1 MNSKIQQLTETI
13 YNEGVQKAR
22 EEAEAIIQEAKDVAS
37 KIKAEARKEADKL
50 MNDTKVKSQDLQK
63 QVESEIKM
71 SLNQAVSSIKQEIT
85 RLISLQVIK
94 PSVSELFSDK
104 EYLKVLI
111 SNVVKGWMEKEDLDL
126 KVILSES
133 DRGQLESHFKN
144 NLAAEL
150 NKGLEVTFSSNI
162 KSGFKIGPSDN
173 SYLIS
178 FTDDD
183 FTNFLKGYLRPK
195 TSQLLFGE
203 EK

>member
-13 YNEGVQKAR
+13 YNEGIQKAR
-22 EEAEAIIQEAKDVAS
+22 EEAEAILKEAGETAS
-37 KIKAEARKEADKL
+37 SIKKEAQDEADKL
-50 MNDTKVKSQDLQK
+50 MKEARAKSAELQK
-63 QVESEIKM
+63 QVESEIRM
-71 SLNQAVSSIKQEIT
+71 SLNQAVSTVRQEIT
-85 RLISLQVIK
+85 NLITLQVIK
-94 PSVSELFSDK
+94 PSVSELFSDRD
-104 EYLKVLI
+104 YLKSLVT
-111 SNVVKGWMEKEDLDL
+111 NVVKGWMEKEDLDL

-133 DRGQLESHFKN
+133 ERGQLESYFKN
-144 NLAAEL
+144 NLSAEL
-150 NKGLEVTFSSNI
+150 NKGLEVTFSSNV
-162 KSGFKIGPSDN
+162 KSGFKIGPSDD

>member
-13 YNEGVQKAR
+13 FNEGIQKAK
-22 EEAEAIIQEAKDVAS
+22 EEADAIVKEAGETASRIKKEAQD
-37 KIKAEARKEADKL
+37 EADK
-50 MNDTKVKSQDLQK
+50 MIREAQNKSADLQR

-71 SLNQAVSSIKQEIT
+71 SLNQAVSSIKQKIT
-85 RLISLQVIK
+85 GLITMQVVK
-94 PSVSELFSDK
+94 PSVNELFSDK
-104 EYLKVLI
+104 DYLKELI
-111 SNVVKGWMEKEDLDL
+111 LNVVKGWIEKESSDL

-133 DRGQLESHFKN
+133 DREKLGSYFKN
-144 NLAAEL
+144 NLAVTL
-150 NKGLEVTFSSNI
+150 NEGLDVAFSSKV

-183 FTNFLKGYLRPK
+183 FINFLQGYLRPK
-195 TSQLLFGE
+195 ASQLLFDE